1 MQVAGPT
8 AALAGVPAGIQAQGV
23 WCGRRQLFIR
33 FAAEAETATMYT
45 ADALAQELRRCLSR
59 SSFHSVSFGGRDTLA
74 NAEFMSVALAKFAPA
89 PIPVMLDSDGQRP
102 DVLAPLLEHLSMMQ
116 VTLDGTPADAVVD
129 RALESLTLAASKDVA
144 HALVLCPDARTS
156 DAQLLRLVEQ
166 GHAASEATQV
176 VLHPPAGVAIDRDRR
191 WVALLERAHG
201 VHSDLRFRLR
211 LPPPTGMR

>member
-23 WCGRRQLFIR
+23 WGGRRQLFIR

-59 SSFHSVSFGGRDTLA
+59 SSFHSVSFGGRDALA
-74 NAEFMSVALAKFAPA
+74 NAEFMGVAMEKFAPA
-89 PIPVMLDSDGQRP
+89 PIPVMLDTDGQRP
-102 DVLAPLLEHLSMMQ
+102 DALQPLLGHLGMMQ
-116 VTLDGTPADAVVD
+116 VTLDGTPSDAAVD
-129 RALESLTLAASKDVA
+129 RALESLRIAARNDVP
-144 HALVLCPDARTS
+144 HALVLAPNSLTS
-156 DAQLLRLVEQ
+156 DPQLLRLVEQ
-166 GHAASEATQV
+166 AHSASEATQV
-176 VLHPPAGVAIDRDRR
+176 VIHPPAGVAIDRDRR